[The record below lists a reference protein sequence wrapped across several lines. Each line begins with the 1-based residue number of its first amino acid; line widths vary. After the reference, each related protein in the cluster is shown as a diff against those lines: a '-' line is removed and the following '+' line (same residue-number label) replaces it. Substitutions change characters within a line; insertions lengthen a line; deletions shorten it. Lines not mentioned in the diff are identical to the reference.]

1 VCNSDDASKDNQTLL
16 PADVFLETIKLIND
30 IDCFASNLGASDALF
45 AELHSAM
52 SAIEIP
58 SFDLSVI
65 PSLAS
70 SFHNSI
76 SHTI

>member
-65 PSLAS
+65 GL
-70 SFHNSI
+70 
-76 SHTI
+76 